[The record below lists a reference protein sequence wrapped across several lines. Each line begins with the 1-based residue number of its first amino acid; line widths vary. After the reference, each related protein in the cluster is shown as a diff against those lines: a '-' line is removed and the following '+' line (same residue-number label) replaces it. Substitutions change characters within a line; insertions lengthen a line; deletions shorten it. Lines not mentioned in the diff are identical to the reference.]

1 MESNE
6 DLELQELALN
16 KRVSKRQKTLEEKRM
31 IVRAHLLNHVPISQ
45 LSANFGVDKVTIWR
59 WIRTFADGK
68 VPDGRNQRTP
78 DVKPNPSS
86 MSKKSQ
92 KPVETEAEELARL
105 REENKRLAE
114 ALKMSEWMNHAKDV
128 MIDEAEKMFNIPIRK
143 NLVPNSE
150 DACRREGQG
159 PDHGPSLPAVWQE
172 LAGVLPAQGDV
183 RQATIDGGDGCPV
196 CQGDTAAGP
205 WHGRREAS
213 LHVSRAF
220 WSRL

>member
-1 MESNE
+1 MEKNE

-68 VPDGRNQRTP
+68 MPDRKSQGTP
-78 DVKPNPSS
+78 DVKPNPSI
-86 MSKKSQ
+86 MPKKSQ

-114 ALKMSEWMNHAKDV
+114 ALKMAEWMNHAKDV

-143 NLVPNSE
+143 K
-150 DACRREGQG
+150 
-159 PDHGPSLPAVWQE
+159 
-172 LAGVLPAQGDV
+172 AGAKQ
-183 RQATIDGGDGCPV
+183 
-196 CQGDTAAGP
+196 
-205 WHGRREAS
+205 
-213 LHVSRAF
+213 
-220 WSRL
+220 